1 MRANPQRG
9 LLLLEI
15 VMIERLL
22 VPIRVRLL
30 ETQSTSLTLLG
41 MG

>member
-1 MRANPQRG
+1 MRANPKRG

-22 VPIRVRLL
+22 VLIRETLL
-30 ETQSTSLTLLG
+30 ET
-41 MG
+41 